1 MSFADKTV
9 IEGLRDHLLNTPA
22 PIGYN
27 LRAVHAYPPDNLAV
41 APAVV
46 IIPGDDTV
54 AYGASNR
61 QITLTLNVTLYLMP
75 QADLARKYEDLMTW
89 RTWLRDA
96 FIDGVTLDN
105 TSGVSQASVVSTTMG
120 TDTWGDQDFLT
131 ISAAVEIAC
140 VEAIGTSA

>member
-1 MSFADKTV
+1 MSFSDKTV
-9 IEGLRDHLLNTPA
+9 IEAIRDHLENTLP
-22 PIGYN
+22 PSGYA
-27 LRAVHAYPPDNLAV
+27 LRKVHAYPPDSIA
-41 APAVV
+41 ASPAAV

-61 QITLTLNVTLYLMP
+61 QITLTLNVVVYVLP

-105 TSGVSQASVVSTTMG
+105 ADSVAQASVVSTSIG
-120 TDTWGDQDFLT
+120 TDTWGDADFLT
-131 ISAAVEIAC
+131 ISASVEIAC
-140 VEAIGTSA
+140 VEAIATSA

>member
-1 MSFADKTV
+1 MSFSDKTV
-9 IEGLRDHLLNTPA
+9 IEGLRDHLQNMAA
-22 PIGYN
+22 PVGYT

-41 APAVV
+41 APAIV

-61 QITLTLNVTLYLMP
+61 QITLTLNVTLYLTP

-96 FIDGVTLDN
+96 LIDGVTLDA

-131 ISAAVEIAC
+131 ISAGVEISC
-140 VEAIGTSA
+140 VEAIATSA